1 MLIDVQRNMLEPPT
15 PVPAAASI
23 RDALQ
28 DLLLRARQ
36 AGALV
41 IHVQND
47 GSPGDPDE
55 PGTDGWQLVFPAGSG
70 ELIVRKDQTDTFA
83 ANPGLAGELAAK
95 EITEVIIAGMQS
107 NYCVAE
113 SSRGALKQGLQAIL
127 ASGAHATY
135 DEDEPGIRHLCPDRT
150 GARHGRRHGAP
161 LRRRQLRGNVLA
173 GVGRSL
179 RIRSRL
185 TAHHSAVD
193 PAEPHPAQPDDRH
206 DRGCASERIPRCP
219 TGGTG

>member
-1 MLIDVQRNMLEPPT
+1 MTRALMLIDVQRNMLEAPT
-15 PVPAAASI
+15 PVPSAAST

-47 GSPGDPDE
+47 GPPGEPDE
-55 PGTDGWQLVFPAGSG
+55 PGTEGWQLVFAAGAG
-70 ELIVRKDQTDTFA
+70 ELILRKDQPDTFA
-83 ANPGLAGELAAK
+83 ANPALAKELAAK
-95 EITEVIIAGMQS
+95 EITGVVIAGMQS

-135 DEDEPGIRHLCPDRT
+135 DENEPASAISAQIERELAAEGVT
-150 GARHGRRHGAP
+150 
-161 LRRRQLRGNVLA
+161 VLPF
-173 GVGRSL
+173 GEVSFGG
-179 RIRSRL
+179 
-185 TAHHSAVD
+185 
-193 PAEPHPAQPDDRH
+193 PA
-206 DRGCASERIPRCP
+206 
-219 TGGTG
+219 

>member
-1 MLIDVQRNMLEPPT
+1 MARALMLIDVQRNMLEPPA
-15 PVPAAASI
+15 PVPSAAAI

-55 PGTDGWQLVFPAGSG
+55 PGTDGWQLVFPAGPG
-70 ELIVRKDQTDTFA
+70 DLIVRKDQPDTFA
-83 ANPGLAGELAAK
+83 ANPALAGELAAQ
-95 EITEVIIAGMQS
+95 EITGVIIAGMQS

-135 DEDEPGIRHLCPDRT
+135 DEGEPASVISAHIERELALEGVT
-150 GARHGRRHGAP
+150 
-161 LRRRQLRGNVLA
+161 VL
-173 GVGRSL
+173 
-179 RIRSRL
+179 
-185 TAHHSAVD
+185 
-193 PAEPHPAQPDDRH
+193 PCDDISFRET
-206 DRGCASERIPRCP
+206 S
-219 TGGTG
+219 

>member
-1 MLIDVQRNMLEPPT
+1 MTRALMLIDVQRNMLEPPT
-15 PVPAAASI
+15 PVPSAASI

-47 GSPGDPDE
+47 GPPGDPDE
-55 PGTDGWQLVFPAGSG
+55 PGTDGWQLVFPVGSG
-70 ELIVRKDQTDTFA
+70 ELIVRKDQPDTFA
-83 ANPGLAGELAAK
+83 ASPALAKDLAAK
-95 EITEVIIAGMQS
+95 EISGVIIAGMQS

-135 DEDEPGIRHLCPDRT
+135 DENEPASVISTQIERELATEGVTVLPFREISFEE
-150 GARHGRRHGAP
+150 AR
-161 LRRRQLRGNVLA
+161 
-173 GVGRSL
+173 S
-179 RIRSRL
+179 
-185 TAHHSAVD
+185 
-193 PAEPHPAQPDDRH
+193 
-206 DRGCASERIPRCP
+206 
-219 TGGTG
+219 